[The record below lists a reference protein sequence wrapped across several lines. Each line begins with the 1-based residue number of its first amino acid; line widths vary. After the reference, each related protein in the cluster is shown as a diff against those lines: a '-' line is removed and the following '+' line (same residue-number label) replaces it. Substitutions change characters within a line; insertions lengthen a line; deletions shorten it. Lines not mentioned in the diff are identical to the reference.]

1 MRKCSHPIVTHSV
14 NRSRFSVS
22 PLQKKHQTISVN
34 NSHWSKNQVIKEK
47 QKVKKRKQKFLQN
60 PEKKKKARKKETVKT
75 LQNSVNRASTAPP
88 CSAEA
93 TGLTPSITFLQP
105 PTGPNFT
112 TIQRWRR
119 SQRKPDLTIAFKEEE
134 ISSKDGCWGEEPM
147 VNTNGSRV
155 WMGVWLGRCER
166 KGFGTMMP
174 LAKEREKWAFIVGPN
189 TSSTIGPSNE
199 YFNGFFFFYFNN

>member
-1 MRKCSHPIVTHSV
+1 M

-34 NSHWSKNQVIKEK
+34 NLHWSKNQVIKEK

-60 PEKKKKARKKETVKT
+60 PEKKKKSKKERNRENLAELCKSSFNSTSLLSRSNWFDAVHYFFAATYWTKFYNNPTVK
-75 LQNSVNRASTAPP
+75 
-88 CSAEA
+88 
-93 TGLTPSITFLQP
+93 
-105 PTGPNFT
+105 
-112 TIQRWRR
+112 R
-119 SQRKPDLTIAFKEEE
+119 SQRKPDLTIASKEEE

-174 LAKEREKWAFIVGPN
+174 LGKEREKWAFIVGPN

-199 YFNGFFFFYFNN
+199 YFNGFFFFTLIIRN